1 MSKTAFIFPGQGAQF
16 PGMGK
21 GFDSPVFEIAER
33 IKPGITSLCFEGDAA
48 ELKLTK
54 NAQPCLF
61 LAEIAAAEALM
72 KRGVKPD
79 MVAGFSFGEIVALT
93 IGGAFGVEEGF
104 KIAVKRG
111 ELMSESAPD
120 TGMAAIL
127 KLPDET
133 VEEICERHG
142 LYPVNYN
149 CPGQVSISGK
159 TDALKVARADFVA
172 AGGRFA
178 PLAVSGAFHSPYM
191 SKAAVGFA
199 DFIAECDIKT
209 LTLPVW
215 SNLDAGQYDDNV
227 RDRMSKQIDHPVKW
241 AELIRNMHAA
251 GAETFIEVG
260 PGDTL
265 TKLGARILPDV
276 KFIHVST
283 PEEVESCLA

>member
-1 MSKTAFIFPGQGAQF
+1 MSKIAFIFPGQGAQY

-48 ELKLTK
+48 ELKLTN

-61 LAEIAAAEALM
+61 MAEIAAAEALAA
-72 KRGVKPD
+72 RGISPD
-79 MVAGFSFGEIVALT
+79 MVAGFSFGEICALT
-93 IGGAFGVEEGF
+93 YGGAFSVEEGF
-104 KIAVKRG
+104 KIALKRG
-111 ELMSESAPD
+111 ELMSKSEPD

-133 VEEICERHG
+133 VEEICSRHG

-159 TDALKVARADFVA
+159 SEALKASRADFTA

-178 PLAVSGAFHSPYM
+178 PLAVSGAFHSPFM
-191 SKAAVGFA
+191 SEAAAGFA
-199 DFIAECDIKT
+199 EFLTGCEIKT
-209 LTLPVW
+209 PALPVW
-215 SNLDAGQYDDNV
+215 SNLDAGRYKDDV
-227 RDRMSKQIDHPVKW
+227 RERMSRQIDHPVRW
-241 AELIRNMHAA
+241 AELIRNMNAA
-251 GAETFIEVG
+251 GATTFIEVG

-265 TKLGARILPDV
+265 TKLGARILPDA

-283 PEEVESCLA
+283 PEEVAECSV

>member
-21 GFDSPVFEIAER
+21 GFDSPVFEIAEM

-72 KRGVKPD
+72 KRGVTPD

-93 IGGAFGVEEGF
+93 IGGAFGIEEGF

-127 KLPDET
+127 KLPDEA

-149 CPGQVSISGK
+149 CPGQV
-159 TDALKVARADFVA
+159 
-172 AGGRFA
+172 
-178 PLAVSGAFHSPYM
+178 
-191 SKAAVGFA
+191 
-199 DFIAECDIKT
+199 
-209 LTLPVW
+209 
-215 SNLDAGQYDDNV
+215 
-227 RDRMSKQIDHPVKW
+227 
-241 AELIRNMHAA
+241 
-251 GAETFIEVG
+251 
-260 PGDTL
+260 
-265 TKLGARILPDV
+265 
-276 KFIHVST
+276 
-283 PEEVESCLA
+283 